1 MSASHRKSAGGFTLV
16 ELMVSL
22 AILGLVLLG
31 AQCLLAAARAGG
43 EAIRAARG
51 ETERSRNAARWLRAA
66 FESLRVGVDGDDS
79 FRGGTDTLEFSSR
92 LGTKEGG
99 FEVERVLITLDKRG
113 VVAHLGQ
120 GSPTRITLYRDAAG
134 LEFHYLEGFGVR
146 SEWLR
151 RWYSP
156 ATAPLAVRM
165 ILSGR
170 DTLLFLVGP
179 RA

>member
-1 MSASHRKSAGGFTLV
+1 MSASPRKSGGGFTLV

-31 AQCLLAAARAGG
+31 AQRLLAAARAGG
-43 EAIRAARG
+43 DAIRAARV
-51 ETERSRNAARWLRAA
+51 ETERPRNAARWLRAA

-92 LGTKEGG
+92 LQTPEGG
-99 FEVERVLITLDKRG
+99 FEVERLQLTLEG
-113 VVAHLGQ
+113 GHVVARLGQ
-120 GSPTRITLYRDAAG
+120 GGPTGITLYRDAAG
-134 LEFHYLEGFGVR
+134 LEFHYLEGLGAR